1 PQPGRGRGPRR
12 GLGGGLRRHQPV
24 PAGPRQPDHGQPG
37 RPPPG
42 RARRGRGR
50 RAPRPRPQ
58 GRAPGERGARPG
70 PARGRRRPPGPPAG
84 GTLAGRRAMSEQD
97 RYTPEEW
104 RTLQFAP
111 FWMFSAV
118 IGAYNRFDPRD
129 HQAFF
134 RCLEAATLADGRLRR
149 EVLASVLADRERL
162 AERFRAEQRSIG
174 VGLFQVD
181 AVLAKAGPDEAVR
194 FKDMLVLDIGEG
206 VAR

>member
-1 PQPGRGRGPRR
+1 
-12 GLGGGLRRHQPV
+12 
-24 PAGPRQPDHGQPG
+24 
-37 RPPPG
+37 
-42 RARRGRGR
+42 
-50 RAPRPRPQ
+50 
-58 GRAPGERGARPG
+58 
-70 PARGRRRPPGPPAG
+70 
-84 GTLAGRRAMSEQD
+84 MSEQD

-134 RCLEAATLADGRLRR
+134 RCLEAAALADGRLRG
-149 EVLASVLADRERL
+149 EVLASVMADRERL
-162 AERFRAEQRSIG
+162 AEQFRTEQRSIG

-181 AVLAKAGPDEAVR
+181 AVLGKAGPDEAAR

-206 VAR
+206 VARARGRYGTEMSDDDAKAVALAAQLLAADYSPAVD

>member
-1 PQPGRGRGPRR
+1 
-12 GLGGGLRRHQPV
+12 
-24 PAGPRQPDHGQPG
+24 
-37 RPPPG
+37 
-42 RARRGRGR
+42 
-50 RAPRPRPQ
+50 
-58 GRAPGERGARPG
+58 
-70 PARGRRRPPGPPAG
+70 
-84 GTLAGRRAMSEQD
+84 MSEQD

-134 RCLEAATLADGRLRR
+134 RCLEAAALADGRLRR

-162 AERFRAEQRSIG
+162 AERFRAERRSIG

-206 VAR
+206 VARARGRYGTEMSDDDAKAVALAAQLLAADYSPAVD